1 MRLSSISKMV
11 PAFTLIIGYAFTMV
25 SCSDHDAYRRPADA
39 DSGRQLY
46 QWMQT
51 RVELMVRHKANCSDM
66 ARALIKSHQEATP
79 QLKIWSDRGAGEWL
93 KRQAQINPK
102 FGQELTRLIA
112 KGDLVYYHCAYQD
125 TFRAQLSEDSL
136 TPSLVLPR

>member
-1 MRLSSISKMV
+1 MRLSSTLKAISV
-11 PAFTLIIGYAFTMV
+11 LIFMIGYTFTMG
-25 SCSDHDAYRRPADA
+25 SCSDHDVYQHSADA

-66 ARALIKSHQEATP
+66 ARALVESHREATT

-93 KRQAQINPK
+93 KQQAQVSPK

-125 TFRAQLSEDSL
+125 AFRAQLTEDPL
-136 TPSLVLPR
+136 APGLIRP